1 MNKNVKTLNIHQD
14 INLFHPDD
22 KKASLLQDVDTTGLS
37 RQQKKKLKKKLKKQ
51 LNKEN
56 HQKEEDDGRGAQTTR
71 ERPSPVK
78 ESPFKK

>member
-1 MNKNVKTLNIHQD
+1 MNKNVKTLNINQD
-14 INLFHPDD
+14 IKLFHPGD

-56 HQKEEDDGRGAQTTR
+56 PQKEEDERGAQTTR

-78 ESPFKK
+78 ESPYKK